1 MTPMTDSEMV
11 ILATLWIILI
21 TTTTILILTLRKR

>member
-21 TTTTILILTLRKR
+21 TTTTILIITLRKR